1 MKGTKKAE
9 GKVKGR
15 ELDIEDILGAPLL
28 CASFALGV
36 IVILI
41 VVYV

>member
-1 MKGTKKAE
+1 MEEKKLGGSE
-9 GKVKGR
+9 RR

-28 CASFALGV
+28 RASLALGV